1 MKYIEI
7 LWTSKLGYP
16 LSKQTHLRH
25 AFRKNTRDTAMNC
38 SCCWWQYLIV
48 QGPKVPR
55 FQGSLVSLSR
65 CHAVNI
71 HRHLGVRRAF
81 TPTKQCSL
89 VRWMIDESPYMTL
102 CCLSHRGR
110 RVVQIELLSR
120 SLTLRV
126 FRSFPQFS
134 SINKR
139 KHDRS
144 TVLTVAFNDS
154 GLPAIPRYQGGKLGK
169 YKGKLW

>member
-7 LWTSKLGYP
+7 LWTSKIGVP
-16 LSKQTHLRH
+16 SFQTKPFETRFSEKH
-25 AFRKNTRDTAMNC
+25 ARYSNELCLLLMAISHCTR
-38 SCCWWQYLIV
+38 S
-48 QGPKVPR
+48 
-55 FQGSLVSLSR
+55 QGSLQPGISFTMSCCQHSSTWCVR
-65 CHAVNI
+65 
-71 HRHLGVRRAF
+71 VRRAF